1 VWFLKIRYYIFE
13 LAAGTVDDFCLGIYK
28 GKMPS
33 DYEALKQM
41 AAGLLY
47 IHGKRFAHLNIKPSS
62 VFISTSEPVR
72 LMIAKFGLCED
83 TDMRK
88 YYEGTFL
95 IGCDN
100 KRGEFAWMAPEIF
113 EYFIRLDH
121 CDYVVSDL
129 DEEEPDSTFS
139 ITCDTWSL
147 GCLFFYYLQRG
158 IHPFG
163 KDMLI
168 SKERKRRPAELKS
181 KFSSEILFF

>member
-1 VWFLKIRYYIFE
+1 
-13 LAAGTVDDFCLGIYK
+13 
-28 GKMPS
+28 
-33 DYEALKQM
+33 
-41 AAGLLY
+41 
-47 IHGKRFAHLNIKPSS
+47 
-62 VFISTSEPVR
+62 
-72 LMIAKFGLCED
+72 MIAKFGLCED

-147 GCLFFYYLQRG
+147 GCLLKVSFLVKFF
-158 IHPFG
+158 FF
-163 KDMLI
+163 
-168 SKERKRRPAELKS
+168 KS
-181 KFSSEILFF
+181 KYLTDQIIENLFFLLEAMQASNHELSQVYELIRYMIEEEPDDRISLGTVVKELETVLPPSTTA